1 MAIVLFILVALQFTH
16 IMDFMIIMPLGDEF
30 MRLFGISPREFSLL
44 VSSYTFTA
52 GTASFTG
59 AFFIDRF
66 DRKKA
71 LIFVNIGFVFGTF
84 LCGIA
89 DSYIYLLIA
98 RIITGFFGGLING
111 LLFTIVGDAFPVEKR
126 SGAMGIITS
135 AFSIAAVIGVP
146 SGLYLANLYGWQFPF
161 QVMAGLGFIV
171 LLLIFKFIPNM
182 NSHLISGNSRKSPLE
197 LLKIF
202 LIKRNQQLAL
212 VFMMLLVLGQFMVIP
227 FITPYMIRNVG
238 FTQDQIPLIYFVGGG
253 LTFFTGPLIGKMA
266 DKFGR
271 KNVFLVM
278 AILSLIPL
286 YLITNL
292 TPIPLYLALAISG
305 LFFVCISGR
314 MIPSNSLMTSVV
326 LPENRGGFM
335 SLSSSFQQIGA
346 GIASLIAGILV
357 YSAND
362 GTLINYNYVGYI
374 GIITTL
380 IAIYISFK
388 LTTLEGK

>member
-1 MAIVLFILVALQFTH
+1 
-16 IMDFMIIMPLGDEF
+16 MDFMIIMPLGDEF
-30 MRLFGISPREFSLL
+30 MRLFEITPREFSLL

-71 LIFVNIGFVFGTF
+71 LIFVNIGFVIGTF
-84 LCGIA
+84 FCGIS
-89 DSYIYLLIA
+89 DSYTFLLFS
-98 RIITGFFGGLING
+98 RVFTGFFGGLING

-135 AFSIAAVIGVP
+135 AFSFASVLGVP

-161 QVMAGLGFIV
+161 QVMALLGFIV
-171 LLLIFKFIPNM
+171 LILIFLFIPKM
-182 NSHLISGNSRKSPLE
+182 NSHLVKDNIRKSPLE

-202 LIKRNQQLAL
+202 LVKRNQQLAL
-212 VFMMLLVLGQFMVIP
+212 IFMMLLVLGQFMVIP
-227 FITPYMIRNVG
+227 FITPFMIRNVG
-238 FTQDQIPLIYFVGGG
+238 FTQEQIPFIYFVGGG
-253 LTFFTGPLIGKMA
+253 LTIFTGPLVGNLS
-266 DKFGR
+266 DKYGR
-271 KNVFLVM
+271 KNIFLIM
-278 AILSLIPL
+278 ALISIIPL

-292 TPIPLYLALAISG
+292 TPIPLYLALSVNG
-305 LFFVCISGR
+305 LFFVSVSGR

-326 LPENRGGFM
+326 SPENRGGFM

-357 YSAND
+357 YNAND
-362 GTLINYNYVGYI
+362 GALLNYDLVGYI
-374 GIITTL
+374 GIFTT
-380 IAIYISFK
+380 IVAILISFK